1 VRIAITQRVEDLA
14 DRGERR
20 DALDQRWCELVERAG
35 LAPVLVPNRVDDVTG
50 YVEAMGADLLV
61 LTGGNDLSHLP
72 GARSVAPER
81 DERERA
87 LLAYA
92 IARGLPLLGVCRG
105 LQLIVDALGGD
116 LSPLAEHAGSE
127 HAVRVVDDRWPGPGA
142 ARVRSY
148 HDWGVRP
155 DAVGPEL
162 VVTAYAED
170 GTVEGVRHAD
180 LPIVGVMWH
189 PEREPD
195 PAPGVA
201 LLRALAGATR

>member
-1 VRIAITQRVEDLA
+1 
-14 DRGERR
+14 
-20 DALDQRWCELVERAG
+20 
-35 LAPVLVPNRVDDVTG
+35 
-50 YVEAMGADLLV
+50 
-61 LTGGNDLSHLP
+61 
-72 GARSVAPER
+72 
-81 DERERA
+81 
-87 LLAYA
+87 
-92 IARGLPLLGVCRG
+92 
-105 LQLIVDALGGD
+105 
-116 LSPLAEHAGSE
+116 
-127 HAVRVVDDRWPGPGA
+127 VVDDSWPGPGA

-201 LLRALAGATR
+201 LLRALAGAAG